1 MRQNVPC
8 SELCSEF
15 FGSQVVD
22 VIDLHLL
29 CDWAA
34 FALHDVLAVGVR
46 ELNGNLSAGVWDVRD
61 EDHLVD
67 LAAIISGE
75 LKVVNSVPGLVGG
88 EVSLEVSKSGI
99 AFALGLKVDG
109 GRVIA
114 DLGNEETGLSSVD
127 LRECGGNLC
136 VNLSTC

>member
-1 MRQNVPC
+1 MRQKVPC

-15 FGSQVVD
+15 FFSQVVD

-46 ELNGNLSAGVWDVRD
+46 ELNGNLSACVWDVRD

-67 LAAIISGE
+67 GATIISCE
-75 LKVVNSVPGLVGG
+75 LKVVNSVPGLIGG
-88 EVSLEVSKSGI
+88 EVSPEVSKSGM
-99 AFALGLKVDG
+99 ALALSLKVDG
-109 GRVIA
+109 GGVIA

-127 LRECGGNLC
+127 FSKCGRNLC
-136 VNLSTC
+136 VNLST